1 MKMARKF
8 YGMTEDELSEKVAE
22 RFLKMVDENAE
33 FRNLLRELLRE
44 TDEERET
51 RKKSSC

>member
-1 MKMARKF
+1 MERKF

-22 RFLKMVDENAE
+22 SFLKIVHENAE
-33 FRNLLRELLRE
+33 IRNLLKELLRE
-44 TDEERET
+44 ADEERET